1 MLYIQQKANHLNIET
16 LACQHHNGRAKD
28 RNRPRNIM
36 GSRHTTWKPNP
47 PVILK
52 CSFDT
57 TREATAMRG
66 LRTTTRE
73 ELPLAPTREKPAQ
86 Q

>member
-36 GSRHTTWKPNP
+36 GTRHTTWKPNP
-47 PVILK
+47 PVI
-52 CSFDT
+52 
-57 TREATAMRG
+57 
-66 LRTTTRE
+66 
-73 ELPLAPTREKPAQ
+73 
-86 Q
+86 